1 MGLRINSNINSM
13 TALSNLRSND
23 VTQRNSL
30 ERLSTGLRINRAS
43 DDPSGL
49 VISEKLRAQITS
61 LNQSLENTQNDINLI
76 NTAEAALSEIGDVLV
91 DMRSSVIFALNTG
104 FATGEQ
110 INAEQDKI
118 NQSLVAI
125 DRIAQSTRFASRG
138 LLNGDSDFIVEQQ
151 HSDAFDDLAVRSVRM
166 SPSTSLQTFSVNISQ
181 LAGRATLVTNFEAG
195 ANDTITQLSA
205 GGDASDFVTLR
216 VRGGSGSADLLMGNG
231 STISDLVNAVNQN
244 SSATGVFASSFRP
257 MALDS
262 GSTEYVI
269 SGAASGIQ
277 MNGNGEDLV
286 FGVEVG
292 GGPNQTLIIN
302 SGVGDDIVD
311 AAELQAALATVDANF
326 EVFAKDGDLVIRNR
340 NSSFNMTGAQDVRT
354 YTLTA
359 NQISTMF
366 FADEGGSG
374 AGAFGEG
381 TAIGVD
387 IDGDGATGAGETLA
401 SFANAGGL
409 GIDDPTDT
417 ELLLGGLRG
426 LGIFG
431 GADVAAHQDA
441 DGNIVLI
448 DTTGSLMGS
457 AGNSVGFV
465 NNGGTDDILSA
476 ATNGFQQVTSFNNDL
491 GKFGVQDANSKS
503 GQDESISFI
512 NFSIPGDFVTQSG
525 DLQIPTSAYS
535 GTDLNIQLIDA
546 NNPSTA
552 PLSLA
557 IAEVGG
563 QITLA
568 EIQTALDTANAG
580 TDDSRTQYQAYF
592 DHVGGLTIVDRFGG
606 NFTLSEDGADTDLQ
620 SVLGKASSASTS
632 NSNRIALFS
641 TEFGTDQVI
650 SLEDVSSPTSDLSML
665 DQLNGGL
672 SITADGRDGYG
683 ALSGTSNTFEGL
695 AGNKIQGIGK
705 DAKGNISGL
714 AFTGSGFEVS
724 FVTSTLDVQFTF
736 GEHFGAAGEAGSR
749 ADASSFGFSE
759 SAATSGALVK
769 NSLYSGQQ
777 LPNGYLDS
785 LEFAVRQNFQGGP
798 TNISGMRFQIRET
811 NNATDSLMLGIRQ
824 ISTATLGQDLTPEIG
839 DKSSTSFSSRFPG
852 GALNT
857 LRTGSGNDLAT
868 NASNALEV
876 VDRAIDQVTN
886 LRSFLGSVSADTLQR
901 NLNSVGVAVE
911 NLTGAQSFIRDLDFA
926 EETTNFTKSQIMFQ
940 ASTSVLS
947 AANSIP
953 QAVLSLLTGI

>member
-76 NTAEAALSEIGDVLV
+76 NTAEAALSEISDVLI

-138 LLNGDSDFIVEQQ
+138 LLNGDSDFIVEQKN
-151 HSDAFDDLAVRSVRM
+151 SEAFDDLAVRSVRM
-166 SPSTSLQTFSVNISQ
+166 SPSTSLQTFSVNVSQ

-195 ANDTITQLSA
+195 ANDTITQLSS

-244 SSATGVFASSFRP
+244 SSATGVFASTFRP
-257 MALDS
+257 MAMDS

-302 SGVGDDIVD
+302 SGAGDDIID
-311 AAELQAALATVDANF
+311 ATELQAALATVDANF

-340 NSSFNMTGAQDVRT
+340 NSSFNMTGAQNVRT

-374 AGAFGEG
+374 AAQFGEG

-401 SFANAGGL
+401 AFANAGGL
-409 GIDDPTDT
+409 GIDDPTDM

-431 GADVAAHQDA
+431 GADVAANQDA

-476 ATNGFQQVTSFNNDL
+476 ATNGFQEITSFNNDL
-491 GKFGVQDANSKS
+491 GKLGVQDANFKS
-503 GQDESISFI
+503 GMDESISFI

-535 GTDLNIQLIDA
+535 GTDLNLQLIDA
-546 NNPSTA
+546 NNPATA

-580 TDDSRTQYQAYF
+580 TNDSRTQYQAYF
-592 DHVGGLTIVDRFGG
+592 DRVGGLTIVDRFGG
-606 NFTLSEDGADTDLQ
+606 KFTLSEDAGDTDLQ

-632 NSNRIALFS
+632 NADRIALYS
-641 TEFGTDQVI
+641 TEFGSDQVI
-650 SLEDVSSPTSDLSML
+650 SLEDVSSPTSDLSIL
-665 DQLNGGL
+665 NQLNGGL
-672 SITADGRDGYG
+672 SITGNGRDGYG
-683 ALSGTSNTFEGL
+683 ALSGTANSFESL
-695 AGNKIQGIGK
+695 AGNKIQSIGK
-705 DAKGNISGL
+705 DIKGNISGL
-714 AFTGSGFEVS
+714 AFTGSGFDVS

-736 GEHFGAAGEAGSR
+736 GENFGVAGEAGMR
-749 ADASSFGFSE
+749 ADSSRFGFSN
-759 SAATSGALVK
+759 SAATSGALVQ
-769 NSLYSGQQ
+769 NSLYAGQQ
-777 LPNGYLDS
+777 LPNGYMDS
-785 LEFAVRQNFQGGP
+785 VEFAVRQNFQGGP
-798 TNISGMRFQIRET
+798 TNVSGMRFQIRET

-839 DKSSTSFSSRFPG
+839 DKSSASFSS
-852 GALNT
+852 
-857 LRTGSGNDLAT
+857 
-868 NASNALEV
+868 
-876 VDRAIDQVTN
+876 
-886 LRSFLGSVSADTLQR
+886 
-901 NLNSVGVAVE
+901 
-911 NLTGAQSFIRDLDFA
+911 
-926 EETTNFTKSQIMFQ
+926 QI
-940 ASTSVLS
+940 
-947 AANSIP
+947 
-953 QAVLSLLTGI
+953 